1 MSEYHALTRKI
12 LAEHRK
18 VLLDVKD
25 REVERLLD
33 AIVAAKK
40 IQVFGMGRMKCSVR
54 AFVMRLMHMGLD
66 AHVVY
71 DTTCPNIGKGD
82 LLIANGACTT
92 ICYTVMGFAKRA
104 GAKVVAITANPHSKA
119 AKLCDFIVNLRGQV
133 HGGRPYEIPSIQP
146 MAALFEQTIFVFEDI
161 VIQLLMKKLRI
172 TISSKT
178 RKLSARH
185 CRHGLDGWDFVRSS
199 PVHLSAQIDDRSP
212 QSFERLWNAVVRSSI
227 LMTFLRRRVW
237 QTPSSV

>member
-1 MSEYHALTRKI
+1 MSEYQKLVKI
-12 LAEHRK
+12 VLAEHRQ

-25 REVERLLD
+25 EEVEKLLG
-33 AIVAAKK
+33 AIAGAKC

-92 ICYTVMGFAKRA
+92 ICYTVMSFAKKL
-104 GAKVVAITANPHSKA
+104 GATVAAITANPHSKA
-119 AKLCDFIVNLRGQV
+119 AKLCDLVVNLRGQV
-133 HGGRPYEIPSIQP
+133 HGGRPYEIPSVQP

-161 VIQLLMKKLRI
+161 IIQLLMKKLKI
-172 TISSKT
+172 TAQQMAK
-178 RKLSARH
+178 RH
-185 CRHGLDGWDFVRSS
+185 TNLDGYMDFNV
-199 PVHLSAQIDDRSP
+199 D
-212 QSFERLWNAVVRSSI
+212 E
-227 LMTFLRRRVW
+227 
-237 QTPSSV
+237 